1 MRIFTIAPSFYPLAR
16 ASVQWREDHEEPEV
30 LEFIALFSETEV
42 RQLETRGPDVLKP
55 YVVDR
60 LNELNFEDTDRIY
73 PFGPPT
79 LVVALV
85 VAANTFYETEFR
97 LTGTENPF
105 SQIIAGKAG
114 PSPG

>member
-1 MRIFTIAPSFYPLAR
+1 MRVFTISPSFYPLAR
-16 ASVQWREDHEEPEV
+16 SSVQWRADNAEPES
-30 LEFIALFSETEV
+30 LEFIALFSELEV
-42 RQLETRGPDVLKP
+42 KQLETQGPAFLKP

-60 LNELNFEDTDRIY
+60 LTELNFEATDRIY

-85 VAANTFYETEFR
+85 VAANAFYETEFR

-105 SQIIAGKAG
+105 SQIIAAKAG